1 MPAIPKVQCQAH
13 SVRQRAPRSWLLLGL
28 CLISAEAAPANQ
40 ASQDVSL
47 WPLPAG
53 APAPLPTANPVDLGQ
68 GLPPQPVL
76 PANLVDLP
84 DDLDAA
90 TRLHL
95 WSLGIQA
102 PRQPEVRSQAQIVRG
117 ERIQSGLARG
127 SDGRTRVRVRDL
139 ATVRGQETNQVY
151 GLGLVTGL
159 SGTGDS
165 GNAAR
170 IKLSNL
176 LKVTNINLEPAQ
188 LASNNIAIVWV
199 EAALPPGVKP
209 GRRLDARVSSLYDAE
224 SLVGGNLVWCELT
237 DPTGTNVYATASGP
251 VTTGAFSAEG
261 DGASAR
267 RNFLTVGLVSQG
279 CKVEREVPTQ
289 LYTDQGLVYLDLD
302 AKSAGFGNA
311 VRIADAIEQ
320 VYPGSAMPL
329 DAMSVRIV
337 PPAGLEESERV
348 RFVSSL
354 LAIQFEP
361 EASSRIVINER
372 TGVIVLGEEVR
383 ISRGAIT
390 KGNLTV
396 TIAETPEASQPGPLS
411 QGSTQVLPRTDLLIE
426 EENRNLALINGAAD
440 LQQVVEVLNVLGVT
454 PRDMIEI
461 LQSMAQSGMLH
472 GDLIIQ

>member
-1 MPAIPKVQCQAH
+1 MTILESFA
-13 SVRQRAPRSWLLLGL
+13 RAALALLPMGPLL
-28 CLISAEAAPANQ
+28 AQQPQEA
-40 ASQDVSL
+40 L
-47 WPLPAG
+47 WPLPPG
-53 APAPLPTANPVDLGQ
+53 APAPLSASAPAKPAAPAASPLQLPTPGA
-68 GLPPQPVL
+68 GLELEL
-76 PANLVDLP
+76 PAG
-84 DDLDAA
+84 LDAQ

-95 WSLGIQA
+95 WQMGIQA
-102 PRQPEVRSQAQIVRG
+102 PEQPQLQSSAAVVRS
-117 ERIQSGLARG
+117 ERIDPALARG

-139 ATVRGQETNQVY
+139 ATVRGQESNQVY
-151 GLGLVTGL
+151 GIGLVTGL

-176 LKVTNINLEPAQ
+176 LKITNINLDPAQ
-188 LASNNIAIVWV
+188 LASNNIAVVWV
-199 EAALPPGVKP
+199 EASLPPGVKP

-224 SLVGGNLVWCELT
+224 SLVGGTLVWCELT
-237 DPTGTNVYATASGP
+237 DPTGSTVYATAAGP
-251 VTTGAFSAEG
+251 VTTGAFSAGG
-261 DGASAR
+261 DAANAR

-289 LYTDQGLVYLDLD
+289 LFTDQGVVYLDLD

-311 VRIADAIEQ
+311 VRIADAISA
-320 VYPGSAMPL
+320 VYPGSATPL
-329 DAMSVRIV
+329 DSSSVRIV
-337 PPAGLEESERV
+337 PPVGFDESDRV

-361 EASSRIVINER
+361 EASSRIVVNER

-396 TIAETPEASQPGPLS
+396 TVSETPEASQPGPLS
-411 QGSTQVLPRTDLLIE
+411 QGQTAVLPRTDLVIE
-426 EENRNLALINGAAD
+426 EENRGLALVQGAAD
-440 LQQVVEVLNVLGVT
+440 LSQVVEVLNVLGVT
-454 PRDMIEI
+454 PRDMIDI

-472 GDLIIQ
+472 GELIVQ

>member
-1 MPAIPKVQCQAH
+1 MTILESCA
-13 SVRQRAPRSWLLLGL
+13 RALLALLPMGPL
-28 CLISAEAAPANQ
+28 LAQQPQEA
-40 ASQDVSL
+40 L
-47 WPLPAG
+47 WPLAPG
-53 APAPLPTANPVDLGQ
+53 APAPLSASAPTKPAAPAASPLQLPTPGA
-68 GLPPQPVL
+68 GLELELPPG
-76 PANLVDLP
+76 
-84 DDLDAA
+84 LDAQ

-95 WSLGIQA
+95 WQMGIQA
-102 PRQPEVRSQAQIVRG
+102 PEQPELESSANVVRG
-117 ERIQSGLARG
+117 PRIDPALARG

-139 ATVRGQETNQVY
+139 ATVRGQESNQVY
-151 GLGLVTGL
+151 GIGLVTGL

-176 LKVTNINLEPAQ
+176 LKITNINLDPAQ
-188 LASNNIAIVWV
+188 LASNNIAVVWV
-199 EAALPPGVKP
+199 EASLPPGVKP

-224 SLVGGNLVWCELT
+224 SLVGGTLVWCELT
-237 DPTGTNVYATASGP
+237 DPTGSTVYATAAGP
-251 VTTGAFSAEG
+251 VTTGAFSAGG
-261 DGASAR
+261 DAANAR

-289 LYTDQGLVYLDLD
+289 LFTDQGVVYLDLD

-311 VRIADAIEQ
+311 VRIADAISA
-320 VYPGSAMPL
+320 VYPGSATPL
-329 DAMSVRIV
+329 DSSSVRIV
-337 PPAGLEESERV
+337 PPVGFDESDRV

-361 EASSRIVINER
+361 EASSRIVVNER

-396 TIAETPEASQPGPLS
+396 TVSETPEASQPGPLS
-411 QGSTQVLPRTDLLIE
+411 QGQTAVLPRTDLVIE
-426 EENRNLALINGAAD
+426 EENRGLALVQGAAD
-440 LQQVVEVLNVLGVT
+440 LSQVVEVLNVLGVT
-454 PRDMIEI
+454 PRDMIDI

-472 GDLIIQ
+472 GELIVQ